1 MHFDLKRVAEFIR
14 RADTEELLDRV
25 TVYRE
30 GMEPAA
36 LDLME
41 GELDRRGV
49 TREDIADHDARRRET
64 AIMLPDGTAMRCSF
78 CNRPAVKQD
87 RRWHRLFG
95 RVPIFPKMFA
105 YCEFHR
111 SYAVGPKCLRRTAF
125 PGLPDGLSS
134 PSYYPTA

>member
-1 MHFDLKRVAEFIR
+1 MEFNLKRVAEFIR

-49 TREDIADHDARRRET
+49 TREEIAEHDARRREN
-64 AIMLPDGTAMRCSF
+64 AIMLPDGTAMQCSF
-78 CNRPAVKQD
+78 CTRPAVKQA
-87 RRWHRLFG
+87 RAWHRLFG
-95 RVPIFPKMFA
+95 WVPVFPKIFA
-105 YCEFHR
+105 YCDFHSKTKQER
-111 SYAVGPKCLRRTAF
+111 NADANPPSE
-125 PGLPDGLSS
+125 PGS
-134 PSYYPTA
+134 

>member
-1 MHFDLKRVAEFIR
+1 MELNLRRVAEFIR

-49 TREDIADHDARRRET
+49 SRAEIAEHDARRRET

-78 CNRPAVKQD
+78 CSRPAVVQM
-87 RRWHRLFG
+87 RRWHRLF
-95 RVPIFPKMFA
+95 RVVPVFPKMFA
-105 YCEFHR
+105 YCEVHT
-111 SYAVGPKCLRRTAF
+111 APKPPAE
-125 PGLPDGLSS
+125 GGAGQDE
-134 PSYYPTA
+134 PSH